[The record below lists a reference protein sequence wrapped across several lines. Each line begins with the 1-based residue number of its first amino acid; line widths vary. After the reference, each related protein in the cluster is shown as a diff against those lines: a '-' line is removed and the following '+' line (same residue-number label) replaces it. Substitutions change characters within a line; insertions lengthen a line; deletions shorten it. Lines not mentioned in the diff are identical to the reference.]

1 MNFEFNTE
9 FFIMIGM
16 FLTIA
21 FMITII
27 IVYFMTKLNT
37 LNAFLDQAKE
47 IDDAKIDKIAQ
58 LEIQLQEEKIFNIN
72 IMKEMD
78 AFESSKK
85 MLSEKERDIAGL
97 RENISLQFQDHMESV
112 HHQEMNFKELKAH
125 HEILNENYDILV
137 EKYRLLKKR
146 NETLVQE
153 NTNFHTRLRDTQVQ
167 LNEQQKQNIEK
178 LIKMKEQRGELKK
191 EFEQLS
197 INVFG
202 GHPKGFSRLSQNN
215 LSTMIKPLESQIDDF
230 KGHIETLYKNNS
242 KDEMILNQEILSLK
256 ELNRQISQ
264 DTINLINTLKGGENW
279 HTLWSE
285 MILQKVLEYSGLR
298 KGIHYTMKVSLKN
311 NNNMYRPDVL
321 VHLPNKCDL
330 IIDAKSSLNAYEKF
344 ISEDKDSN
352 LKEAHLE
359 EHIKSI
365 RSHIKALSN
374 KNYEQLLGINTL
386 DFIFL
391 FIPIEGALTIA
402 LERDKSLYDD
412 AFKNHILLVSSTTL
426 LIAMRAIENIWKDE
440 KENQNARE
448 IVNKAELLYG
458 KFVKFSND
466 MIKISKQFDKLQ
478 TSFESS
484 KKQLNSKKIDVV
496 SRFEQKIT

>member
-1 MNFEFNTE
+1 
-9 FFIMIGM
+9 
-16 FLTIA
+16 
-21 FMITII
+21 
-27 IVYFMTKLNT
+27 
-37 LNAFLDQAKE
+37 
-47 IDDAKIDKIAQ
+47 
-58 LEIQLQEEKIFNIN
+58 
-72 IMKEMD
+72 
-78 AFESSKK
+78 
-85 MLSEKERDIAGL
+85 
-97 RENISLQFQDHMESV
+97 
-112 HHQEMNFKELKAH
+112 
-125 HEILNENYDILV
+125 
-137 EKYRLLKKR
+137 
-146 NETLVQE
+146 VQE

-178 LIKMKEQRGELKK
+178 LIKMKEQRAELKK